1 MVEDRTMASVINW
14 QTGTP
19 EQSGRYLVTMS
30 TGEVTV
36 MEWYNPYTS
45 SPYWV
50 DEEKE
55 EGEVV
60 AWCDFKDIEPYK
72 ETTGENN

>member
-1 MVEDRTMASVINW
+1 MMESVINW

-19 EQSGRYLVTMS
+19 GQSGLYLVTLS

-45 SPYWV
+45 SPYWL
-50 DEEKE
+50 DD

-60 AWCDFKDIEPYK
+60 AWCDFKDVEPYK
-72 ETTGENN
+72 EATDENN

>member
-1 MVEDRTMASVINW
+1 MMESVIKW
-14 QTGTP
+14 QTGIP
-19 EQSGRYLVTMS
+19 EQSGLYLVTLS

-45 SPYWV
+45 SPYWLN
-50 DEEKE
+50 E

-60 AWCDFKDIEPYK
+60 AWCDFKDVEPYK

>member
-1 MVEDRTMASVINW
+1 MASSIKW
-14 QTGTP
+14 QTGLP
-19 EQSGRYLVTMS
+19 EQSGLYLVTMS
-30 TGEVTV
+30 TGEATV
-36 MEWYNPYTS
+36 QEWYNPYTS

-60 AWCDFKDIEPYK
+60 AWCDFKDVEPYK
-72 ETTGENN
+72 EKTDENN

>member
-1 MVEDRTMASVINW
+1 MTSVINW
-14 QTGTP
+14 QEGKPEKSGT
-19 EQSGRYLVTMS
+19 YLVTLS

-45 SPYWV
+45 SPYWL
-50 DEEKE
+50 EEE
-55 EGEVV
+55 REVV
-60 AWCDFKDIEPYK
+60 AWCDFKDMEPYK

>member
-1 MVEDRTMASVINW
+1 MKSIINW

-19 EQSGRYLVTMS
+19 EQSGRYLVTLS
-30 TGEVTV
+30 TGKVTA

-60 AWCDFKDIEPYK
+60 AWCDFKDVKPYK
-72 ETTGENN
+72 EAAFENC

>member
-1 MVEDRTMASVINW
+1 M
-14 QTGTP
+14 P
-19 EQSGRYLVTMS
+19 EQSGRYLVTLS

-36 MEWYNPYTS
+36 MECYNPYTS
-45 SPYWV
+45 SPYWL
-50 DEEKE
+50 DEEEE

-60 AWCDFKDIEPYK
+60 AWCDFKDVEPYN